1 MKKGAVSA
9 GCTRVGGIFSSKI
22 FAFSKPCRFG
32 HSVQRARRPD
42 TARAVKDRVPTTA
55 VFWKSAWAQAMVQP
69 RRDQQAPGRS
79 QPMPRAYRALWPGKA
94 VFGGRARN
102 LASAA
107 VHAWAR
113 KGSCRCAAKG
123 WQLCPQC
130 LANTGQRVA
139 AHAAG
144 PFFGCL
150 PHRCTALHLWF
161 AVPALVACPGCTRR
175 IGLRSVCAGGPEGLL
190 ERDYAGQA
198 LPWSAW

>member
-107 VHAWAR
+107 VHAWTR
-113 KGSCRCAAKG
+113 KGSCRRAAKG

-139 AHAAG
+139 THAAA
-144 PFFGCL
+144 PFFLVPAAPLHGLALVVCRARPGCL
-150 PHRCTALHLWF
+150 PRLHPADRTAQRL
-161 AVPALVACPGCTRR
+161 RR
-175 IGLRSVCAGGPEGLL
+175 RA
-190 ERDYAGQA
+190 
-198 LPWSAW
+198 